1 MKQPWEETNKIILQ
15 RETESTNTEFFSEI
29 NDRSCNSSH
38 RTDSA
43 FHVER
48 PSSPFY
54 SLTSPSQRA
63 EIMSW
68 MNPSR
73 HSFPL
78 LDWESKFRKV
88 LMRICPNLGCYGP
101 MSMDRSPTGKE
112 LACFEAKRADEE
124 RSRAEEAERIVEQ
137 LQEELRL
144 LRRQ

>member
-1 MKQPWEETNKIILQ
+1 
-15 RETESTNTEFFSEI
+15 
-29 NDRSCNSSH
+29 
-38 RTDSA
+38 
-43 FHVER
+43 
-48 PSSPFY
+48 
-54 SLTSPSQRA
+54 
-63 EIMSW
+63 

-78 LDWESKFRKV
+78 LDWESKFGKVQV
-88 LMRICPNLGCYGP
+88 LMRICPNLGCDGP
-101 MSMDRSPTGKE
+101 MSMDKILPTGKE

>member
-1 MKQPWEETNKIILQ
+1 
-15 RETESTNTEFFSEI
+15 
-29 NDRSCNSSH
+29 
-38 RTDSA
+38 
-43 FHVER
+43 
-48 PSSPFY
+48 
-54 SLTSPSQRA
+54 
-63 EIMSW
+63 MSW

-78 LDWESKFRKV
+78 LDWESKFGKV

-137 LQEELRL
+137 LQEELLL
-144 LRRQ
+144 LRRL